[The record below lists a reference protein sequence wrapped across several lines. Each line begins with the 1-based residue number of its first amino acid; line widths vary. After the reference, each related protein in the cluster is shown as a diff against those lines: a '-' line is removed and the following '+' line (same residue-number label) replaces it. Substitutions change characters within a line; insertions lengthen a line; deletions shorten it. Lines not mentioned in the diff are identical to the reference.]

1 MTRARGK
8 ATAAVERRLNAKKYG
23 QLLAEVLPRPIGTE
37 AEYERAL
44 EIINRLMSQPEDKL
58 TAEEGVLL
66 ELLTQLVE
74 RYEERSCEIPDAP
87 PHTVIQFLME
97 DRGLQHKDLMPVL
110 GSRGVTSEVINGKR
124 KPSKAQIKALSEFFR
139 LPHEIFISL
148 D

>member
-1 MTRARGK
+1 MTAV
-8 ATAAVERRLNAKKYG
+8 VERKINTRKYA
-23 QLLAEVLPRPIGTE
+23 QLLTETLPRPIETE

-44 EIINRLMSQPEDKL
+44 EVINRLMSKPEDKL
-58 TAEEGVLL
+58 TPEEDALL

-74 RYEERSCEIPDAP
+74 RYEERHYPIPDAP
-87 PHTVIQFLME
+87 PHVVIQFLME

-124 KPSKAQIKALSEFFR
+124 RPSKTQVKALAEFFK
-139 LPHEIFISL
+139 LPPELFISL